1 MLANKNNLKSELTA
15 NIGVLDT
22 SISITAGEWILWEND
37 MVACLEHYENDVCT
51 KREIIKITA
60 KNNDTF
66 TITRWFAVCIM
77 NDETKQQWQWSQ
89 TFVAGD
95 FLSLYLSK
103 EIWESITQNIWI
115 NETALQTMVW
125 HINAPRTH
133 INDNCLSWKQS
144 IDSAYNTKYWWLAW
158 FGDASDGDLVITE
171 DTFLDAS
178 REYNFNNLTICAN
191 ATLRF
196 CWLWVPTINVRNN
209 FKNYW
214 TIDMRAPYLQ
224 ARNTELTDHRLFK
237 NDKVSN
243 KTDDL
248 TQLWTEWWFYKWW
261 SGAGWTASW
270 SDASDWH
277 GWNGWSG
284 GAYDWINGWNGWT
297 SWSFW
302 TGGWW
307 WFWMWKGW
315 NGWTGAC
322 GWWNGWNWFYWWQW
336 WNVTQRTRF
345 NGGWW
350 AGGLWVIRWWDAWW
364 WVWSCDHTE
373 MWNWWNAIT
382 NVYWLHLNARNI
394 WNNLVTAKWWDGGN
408 GGIYYRS
415 WTEWWYAP
423 SWWNGWNG
431 ANWWEIMV
439 SYDTMHQQWT
449 FDVSWWK
456 GWIGG
461 KIWFS
466 SESYWKYEQPNWTDW
481 TAWRV
486 VFKNLNNPYIENFT
500 LTNDEDNESILISWK
515 DPTFKPSSTI
525 QWKNTMIRVS
535 TTNYPATITDW
546 TLVVNETT
554 KNQYE
559 TTPYSMS
566 ATNGVTYY
574 FTAFAFDQSDT
585 LIDVQTNSITADFE
599 RSPNANTFIYYPF
612 TSNLADV
619 MWNWNTWVSHWTITF
634 NEQTWVTVNWWSWY
648 VTGLTN
654 WISNKNTYTQAFRAK
669 WDWKIDNY
677 WMLLWD
683 SYNYNRNSAFSFELW
698 WSWSNNFRY
707 YIFIGENSATN
718 MPASDIYDTNRHL
731 WVTVANNWT
740 YKTYKDCVLRAD
752 SSNTWTVNDKPNMNI
767 WRSSYY
773 GSSREAKWKIKNY
786 VVETIAR
793 SESDI
798 IKFFNT
804 NKPI

>member
-1 MLANKNNLKSELTA
+1 
-15 NIGVLDT
+15 
-22 SISITAGEWILWEND
+22 

-66 TITRWFAVCIM
+66 TVTRWFAVCIM
-77 NDETKQQWQWSQ
+77 NDETKQQWQEIQ
-89 TFVAGD
+89 TFSVGD

-103 EIWESITQNIWI
+103 ELRESITQNIWI

-125 HINAPRTH
+125 HLNSPRTY

-144 IDSAYNTKYWWLAW
+144 IDSAYNTKYWWLAG

-224 ARNTELTDHRLFK
+224 ARNTELTDHRLFT

-243 KTDDL
+243 NTDDL

-315 NGWTGAC
+315 TGWTGAC
-322 GWWNGWNWFYWWQW
+322 GWWNGWNWFHWWQW
-336 WNVTQRTRF
+336 WNVTSSSRF
-345 NGGWW
+345 DGGWW

-364 WVWSCDHTE
+364 WVWSCDYNTL
-373 MWNWWNAIT
+373 WNGWSAIT

-408 GGIYYRS
+408 GGIYYWYWTS
-415 WTEWWYAP
+415 WWFAP
-423 SWWNGWNG
+423 TWWNGWNG

-439 SYDTMHQQWT
+439 SYDTMHEQWT
-449 FDVSWWK
+449 FDVSWWM
-456 GWIGG
+456 GWIGA
-461 KIWFS
+461 KMWFS
-466 SESYWKYEQPNWTDW
+466 SESCWRYEQPNWTDW

-486 VFKNLNNPYIENFT
+486 VFKSSKSPYIQD
-500 LTNDEDNESILISWK
+500 LMLQNDSDNEAILISWK
-515 DPTFKPSSTI
+515 DPRVLSWNKTI
-525 QWKNTMIRVS
+525 IRYS
-535 TTNYPATITDW
+535 TTDYPANLTDW
-546 TLVVNETT
+546 TLAIEETT
-554 KNQYE
+554 RNQYVL
-559 TTPYSMS
+559 TPYSLV
-566 ATNGVTYY
+566 GVSDQTTYY
-574 FTAFAFDQSDT
+574 FTAFALDSNNVIIDT
-585 LIDVQTNSITADFE
+585 ETATITTEFGRQPWVNTIAYYPLETNGDEASWKSWLNITTTWITFSNNVAILDGNQRATVNSITWYKTICFWFKKT
-599 RSPNANTFIYYPF
+599 N
-612 TSNLADV
+612 DV
-619 MWNWNTWVSHWTITF
+619 NWMIITQWNTDGYIQLRTNGFAAAWT
-634 NEQTWVTVNWWSWY
+634 WWWSF
-648 VTGLTN
+648 N
-654 WISNKNTYTQAFRAK
+654 NDYTA
-669 WDWKIDNY
+669 
-677 WMLLWD
+677 
-683 SYNYNRNSAFSFELW
+683 W
-698 WSWSNNFRY
+698 WSTPSNVWRLCV
-707 YIFIGENSATN
+707 ITQ
-718 MPASDIYDTNRHL
+718 
-731 WVTVANNWT
+731 TVANDSWSSTWSMKFYLSDFWWVSWVRQYDTTNHYLNWGIT
-740 YKTYKDCVLRAD
+740 RIGW
-752 SSNTWTVNDKPNMNI
+752 SGNTSYPYALI
-767 WRSSYY
+767 WEMSQLIFESTERTAQEISDYY
-773 GSSREAKWKIKNY
+773 NQTKWNY
-786 VVETIAR
+786 GL
-793 SESDI
+793 
-798 IKFFNT
+798 
-804 NKPI
+804 